1 MSLRS
6 QREGSEEGVE
16 VDLEEG
22 GTWLRMC
29 EGWMRVEI
37 VERVSSTAVYL
48 PRYRVERYVQAP
60 CLER

>member
-29 EGWMRVEI
+29 EGWMRV
-37 VERVSSTAVYL
+37 
-48 PRYRVERYVQAP
+48 
-60 CLER
+60 